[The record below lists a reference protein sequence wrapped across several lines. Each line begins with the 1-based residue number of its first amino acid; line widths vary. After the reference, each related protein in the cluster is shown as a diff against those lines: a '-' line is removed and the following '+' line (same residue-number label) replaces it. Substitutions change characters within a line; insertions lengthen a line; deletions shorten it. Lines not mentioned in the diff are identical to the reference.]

1 MTSRAAF
8 RNTLQL
14 KNAGKR
20 VFVPFLYGLAA
31 KVTQVPLKE
40 MVYDPAYFAHS
51 LEASHKLFQL
61 DAIVSCYD
69 ASLEA
74 ESCGCRVIWNGNFGG
89 PNLVGE
95 IGEIRNLTPEEFLHS
110 GRIPIVLETTKRLA
124 LSLGRETAIVAAVS
138 GPCSLARTLQQHCAL
153 FEEALMQE
161 HISLVGTLITRLVRA
176 LSELKID
183 SVFFR
188 EDLIGGGIWEEIEPY
203 QDTYGSVY
211 RTLFNIVRFYN
222 AYPVLVLKDVDL
234 DALQRLCEALKP
246 SGVVVLGKRP
256 RKSDLP
262 SLKRLSDSLRVSVGL
277 PLPMGS
283 EGEEELGAQ
292 FEMMESFLR
301 GCGPNGF
308 FYTTDGEVRSDVPFE
323 TVHDLLKVV
332 RA

>member
-1 MTSRAAF
+1 MTPRAAF

-40 MVYDPAYFAHS
+40 MVYDPAYYAHS

-69 ASLEA
+69 ASVEA
-74 ESCGCRVIWNGNFGG
+74 ESCGCRVIWNGDFGG
-89 PNLVGE
+89 PSLVGE
-95 IGEIRNLTPEEFLHS
+95 IGEIRNLTPEKFLDS
-110 GRIPIVLETTKRLA
+110 GRIPVVLETTKRLA
-124 LSLGRETAIVAAVS
+124 ISLGRETAIVAAVS

-153 FEEALMQE
+153 FEETLMQQ
-161 HISLVGTLITRLVRA
+161 HISLVGTLITKLVRA

-188 EDLIGGGIWEEIEPY
+188 EDMTGGGIWEEIEPY
-203 QDTYGSVY
+203 RDSYGSIY
-211 RTLFNIVRFYN
+211 RTLFNIVKFYN
-222 AYPVLVLKDVDL
+222 AYPVLVVKDVDL
-234 DALQRLCEALKP
+234 DALTRLCEALKP
-246 SGVVVLGKRP
+246 SGVVVLGKRF
-256 RKSDLP
+256 SELDLL
-262 SLKRLSDSLRVSVGL
+262 SLKQLSDSLRVALGL
-277 PLPMGS
+277 PLPVGLD
-283 EGEEELGAQ
+283 GEKALGEQ

-308 FYTTDGEVRSDVPFE
+308 FYTTDGEVFSDVPFE
-323 TVHDLLKVV
+323 TVHDLLKIV
-332 RA
+332 RR